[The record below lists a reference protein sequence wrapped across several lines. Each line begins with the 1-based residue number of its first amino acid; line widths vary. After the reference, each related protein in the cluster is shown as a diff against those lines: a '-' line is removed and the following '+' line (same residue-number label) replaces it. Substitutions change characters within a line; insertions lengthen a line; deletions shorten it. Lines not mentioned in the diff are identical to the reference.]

1 MSIGSN
7 EVATAAIIAA
17 PMIAIAQTLYDQ
29 FSDWLRRHPRVKAGR
44 EVLAF
49 AARRMR
55 AAQMQQVASSLTLTT
70 VLSIVPLLAVALAM
84 FAAFPLFSEY
94 REAFEKLLIK
104 NLLPSEFNTSILR
117 YLRQFATKAA
127 GLTAFGLAGLASSA
141 LLMIFTI
148 DAALNSIF
156 NVRDQRPIGQRVL
169 IYWALI
175 TLGPVMLGASLT
187 LTSYFT
193 SISLV
198 GVPQGGFPAW
208 GVGLTQIA
216 LTGVTLAVLYVYVP
230 YRKVQW
236 HDALIGGFTVALVS
250 QLVKEGFSLF
260 VASGTVTSIYGA
272 FSALPV
278 FLIWVYL
285 SWLLALFGAAITA
298 TLPMLRSMRFADEV
312 KVGNGFVT
320 AVALLRELMVARAS
334 DQPEVKLAALART
347 VISFPEETERLLRQL
362 ESRGYVAELA
372 GDYVDHWMLLAD
384 PASTNLVGA
393 FEVLAIDPSNSLVGV
408 AGSPLQGWMRQGLT
422 AGWIERP
429 MAETLA

>member
-1 MSIGSN
+1 
-7 EVATAAIIAA
+7 
-17 PMIAIAQTLYDQ
+17 MIAIAQTLYDQ

-49 AARRMR
+49 AARRARM
-55 AAQMQQVASSLTLTT
+55 AQMQQVASSLTLTT

-84 FAAFPLFSEY
+84 FAAFPLFAEY

-127 GLTAFGLAGLASSA
+127 GLTVFGLAGLAASA

-156 NVRDQRPIGQRVL
+156 NVRDQRPLGQRIL

-175 TLGPVMLGASLT
+175 TLGPVVLGASLT
-187 LTSYFT
+187 LTSYLA

-198 GVPQGGFPAW
+198 GVPKGGLPSW
-208 GVGLTQIA
+208 GVGLAQIA
-216 LTGVTLAVLYVYVP
+216 LSGVALAVLYVYVP
-230 YRKVQW
+230 YRKVRW
-236 HDALIGGFTVALVS
+236 HDALVGGFTVALIS
-250 QLVKEGFSLF
+250 QLVKEGFSF
-260 VASGTVTSIYGA
+260 YVGTGTVTSIYGA

-278 FLIWVYL
+278 FLIWVYI

-320 AVALLRELMVARAS
+320 AVALLRELMNARRGG
-334 DQPEVKLAALART
+334 QPEVELGALARA

-362 ESRGYVAELA
+362 EACGYVAELA
-372 GDYVDHWMLLAD
+372 GDYGDHWMLLAD
-384 PASTNLVGA
+384 PATTNLVAA
-393 FEVLAIDPSNSLVGV
+393 FEALAVNPDNSLVTA
-408 AGSPLQGWMRQGLT
+408 AGSGLQGWMQQGL
-422 AGWIERP
+422 AADWIARP
-429 MAETLA
+429 MADSLA